1 MTFDLNAHINKVA
14 GERMTDTIAEAQR
27 WLHDAMR
34 HNLELV
40 SLAPDTLRALIALAE
55 RGANSE
61 PCYREDCPFESV
73 PPAERGPVMPE
84 EPTEE
89 ALAEMRAHYESR
101 RPHSP
106 SLAMPSAYRAL
117 RAHLL
122 AQQGEAS

>member
-14 GERMTDTIAEAQR
+14 GERMTDTIAAARTSLEGNYGGTCSIEADQ
-27 WLHDAMR
+27 
-34 HNLELV
+34 
-40 SLAPDTLRALIALAE
+40 LRALIALAE

-61 PCYREDCPFESV
+61 PCYREDCPVESV